1 MVIPRLHRLDFGE
14 GLSWTPPAGAAR
26 FIVWAKT
33 AAADAAPRW
42 LQVAGYDVANDT
54 PIAVTGQSTTLA
66 VASTGVTGDWQTLV
80 GLFDGYDPQVVMVT
94 AQDAQGRPMTM
105 DRYSLPAP
113 KSTDAA
119 TIVAQERRL
128 LQKLLFAREAVAETG
143 GHAKIKTPDG
153 SELERVELAALDR
166 RVAEVRARIVWFET
180 AAGGTRCRGP
190 SIGERDRG
198 DPRRPGRLGPDGPR
212 AP

>member
-1 MVIPRLHRLDFGE
+1 ME
-14 GLSWTPPAGAAR
+14 AAGAAC

-33 AAADAAPRW
+33 VAADAAPRW
-42 LQVAGYDVANDT
+42 LQVAGYDAANDT
-54 PIAVTGQSTTLA
+54 PIAVTGQSTALA

-80 GLFDGYDPQVVMVT
+80 GLFDGYNPQVVMVT

-113 KSTDAA
+113 NSTDAA
-119 TIVAQERRL
+119 TIAAQERKL
-128 LQKLLFAREAVAETG
+128 LQKLLSAREAVAETG

-180 AAGGTRCRGP
+180 AAGGNA
-190 SIGERDRG
+190 
-198 DPRRPGRLGPDGPR
+198 LPR
-212 AP
+212 AEHW